1 MNETNAQVFRKG
13 MKDAIPIGLGYL
25 AVAFSLGI
33 AARNAGMNAFQGF
46 LMSMLNNASAGE
58 YAGITV
64 IAANSPYVEM
74 AIVTLITNARYL
86 LMSCAMGQRLT
97 PGLSSQG
104 PDIFI
109 HGIPMVP

>member
-74 AIVTLITNARYL
+74 AVSYTHLTLPTRAIV
-86 LMSCAMGQRLT
+86 
-97 PGLSSQG
+97 
-104 PDIFI
+104 
-109 HGIPMVP
+109 

>member
-1 MNETNAQVFRKG
+1 

-74 AIVTLITNARYL
+74 ADRDLDHQ
-86 LMSCAMGQRLT
+86 C
-97 PGLSSQG
+97 PLSAHELRHGTASHTRT
-104 PDIFI
+104 FLRTSSA
-109 HGIPMVP
+109 HGI